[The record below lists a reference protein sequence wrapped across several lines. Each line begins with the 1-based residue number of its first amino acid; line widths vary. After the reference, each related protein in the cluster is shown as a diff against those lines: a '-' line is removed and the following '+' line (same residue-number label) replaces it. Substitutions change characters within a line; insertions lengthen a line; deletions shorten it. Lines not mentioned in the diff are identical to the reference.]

1 MTKDFLF
8 GGAVGLAIGL
18 VIALFTFQIGRAGGL
33 LRPPEPVVAAPIG
46 GVGAPPPAAAPP
58 AGAPDLDAH
67 IAATKRLVEANPKD
81 RRAWVT
87 LGNAYFDGDRP
98 QESIEAYERALQL
111 GPDDPDVITDQG
123 VMYVALRQF
132 DKALANFQKANRL
145 DPDHRQSLFNI
156 GVAYAGLED
165 LDRAEEAWS
174 RVIQAAPGTPDA
186 ERARAAIAQLRAR
199 RGR

>member
-1 MTKDFLF
+1 MNKDFLL
-8 GGAVGLAIGL
+8 GGFAGLAIGL
-18 VIALFTFQIGRAGGL
+18 LIALFAFQIGRAGGL
-33 LRPPEPVVAAPIG
+33 LRAPAPVVAAPIG
-46 GVGAPPPAAAPP
+46 GGGPPAPQP
-58 AGAPDLDAH
+58 GAPDLDAH
-67 IAATKRLVEANPKD
+67 IAATKRLVEANPQD

-87 LGNAYFDGDRP
+87 LGNAYFDADRP

-111 GPDDPDVITDQG
+111 DPNDPNVITDQG

-132 DKALANFQKANRL
+132 DKALANFQEANRL

-165 LDRAEEAWS
+165 LDRAEEAWN

>member
-1 MTKDFLF
+1 VNKDFLF

-33 LRPPEPVVAAPIG
+33 LRPPEPVVAAPVG
-46 GVGAPPPAAAPP
+46 G
-58 AGAPDLDAH
+58 AGAPAPSPGPSDLDAH
-67 IAATKRLVEANPKD
+67 IAATKRLVEANPED

-87 LGNAYFDGDRP
+87 LGNAYFDADRP

-111 GPDDPDVITDQG
+111 DPDDPNVITDQG
-123 VMYVALRQF
+123 VMYVAVRQF
-132 DKALANFQKANRL
+132 DKALANFQRANRL
-145 DPDHRQSLFNI
+145 DPNHRQSLFNI

-165 LDRAEEAWS
+165 LDKAEEAWN
-174 RVIQAAPGTPDA
+174 RVIQTAPGTPDA